1 MKIIDGI
8 VPVGTSAE
16 FLAYW
21 DGDLLGLLG
30 EENLSEFELE
40 IEYEWELLIDPIG
53 YTKRI
58 VWKEM
63 SYNKLKEYSLTR

>member
-21 DGDLLGLLG
+21 DGDLLG
-30 EENLSEFELE
+30 EDDMSEFELE

-53 YTKRI
+53 YTKEI
-58 VWKEM
+58 YWGEM